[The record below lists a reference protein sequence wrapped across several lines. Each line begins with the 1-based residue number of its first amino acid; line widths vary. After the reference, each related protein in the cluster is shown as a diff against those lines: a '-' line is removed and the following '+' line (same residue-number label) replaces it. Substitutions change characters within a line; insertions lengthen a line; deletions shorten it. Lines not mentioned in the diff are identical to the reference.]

1 MKKLTE
7 ILIMISFIILSPQA
21 TAEDVYAA
29 VAANFTGPMQK
40 IAAAFE
46 KDTGHKV
53 LLSFGATGKLYAQII
68 NGAPFEV
75 FLSADAKTPERL
87 ENEGFLVAQSRFTY
101 AVGKLALWSA
111 DDRLIDQQELV
122 LRQGDFKYLAIANPK
137 NAPYGAAAM
146 EVLEK
151 LGLNDKLS
159 PKLVTGESI
168 SQAFQFIHSGNAQLG
183 FVALSQ
189 IMTDG
194 KLNTG
199 SAWLVPADLY
209 TEIRQDAGLLTIGEN
224 NPAARA
230 LLNYLKSETA
240 LAVIRSHGYGL

>member
-1 MKKLTE
+1 MKKLTHS
-7 ILIMISFIILSPQA
+7 LIILCLLNFSSMA
-21 TAEDVYAA
+21 IAEQVHVA

-46 KDTGHKV
+46 MDTGHKA
-53 LLSFGATGKLYAQII
+53 LLSFGSTGKLYAQIV

-87 ENEGFLVAQSRFTY
+87 ENEGYLVAQSRFTY
-101 AVGKLALWSA
+101 AMGKLALWSA
-111 DDRLIDQQELV
+111 DDRLIDEQGFV
-122 LRQGDFKYLAIANPK
+122 LQQGDFAHLAIANPK

-168 SQAFQFIHSGNAQLG
+168 AQAFQFIHSGNAQLG

-199 SAWLVPADLY
+199 SAWLVPEGLY
-209 TEIRQDAGLLTIGEN
+209 TEIRQEAGLLTIGEN

-230 LLNYLKSETA
+230 LLDYLKSQTA
-240 LAVIRSHGYGL
+240 LAIIRSHGYGL

>member
-1 MKKLTE
+1 
-7 ILIMISFIILSPQA
+7 
-21 TAEDVYAA
+21 AEDVYAA
-29 VAANFTGPMQK
+29 VAANFSGPMQK

-46 KDTGHKV
+46 KDTGYKV
-53 LLSFGATGKLYAQII
+53 LLSFGATGKLYAQIV

-87 ENEGFLVAQSRFTY
+87 ENEGYLVAQSRFTY
-101 AVGKLALWSA
+101 AIGKLALWSA
-111 DDRLIDQQELV
+111 DDRLIDEQELV
-122 LRQGDFKYLAIANPK
+122 LRQGNFKHLAIANPK

-168 SQAFQFIHSGNAQLG
+168 SQAFQFVHSGNAQLG

-194 KLNTG
+194 KINTG

-230 LLNYLKSETA
+230 LLNYLKNESA